1 MSKKVVNEILSYLVM
16 TVGCALAAFS
26 IGAIL
31 IPNLILD
38 GGVNG
43 ISMMLSQITSI
54 STSMYIIILNI
65 PFLILGYKSLGK
77 KFVFKALF
85 AMLVFS
91 GILCYTETIHL
102 GIEDKLLATIYG
114 GLVLGFGVGLVI
126 RYGGC
131 LDGTEIAAIILS
143 KKTNF
148 SVGQIVLICNIFIY
162 GTAGFLFGFDRALYS
177 LLTYFITFKVID
189 FVSEGLEQGKA
200 ALIITNQSARVAN
213 DIYVKQNWDKFVD
226 SAFIGSSDIY
236 EKLGRTV
243 TSFEGKGMI
252 NGETMILYCVITRLE
267 LSELRNIVNADDVQA
282 FVTVMDVSEI
292 IGSHIKKKPKLG

>member
-1 MSKKVVNEILSYLVM
+1 MKKKKGIANSILSIVLIVI
-16 TVGCALAAFS
+16 GCALASFS

-38 GGVNG
+38 GGING
-43 ISMMLSQITSI
+43 ISIMLAQVTSI
-54 STSMYIIILNI
+54 KTSIYIVLLNI
-65 PFLILGYKSLGK
+65 PFIVLGYKSLGK
-77 KFVFKALF
+77 EFVFKALF

-91 GILCYTETIHL
+91 GMLYYTETIDIH
-102 GIEDKLLATIYG
+102 IQDKLLATIYG
-114 GLVLGFGVGLVI
+114 GLVLGFGAGIII

-131 LDGTEIAAIILS
+131 LDGTEIAALIVS

-148 SVGQIVLICNIFIY
+148 SVGQIVLICNVFIY
-162 GTAGFLFGFDRALYS
+162 GTAGFIFGFDRALYS

-200 ALIITNQSARVAN
+200 VLIITNQSAKVA
-213 DIYVKQNWDKFVD
+213 Q
-226 SAFIGSSDIY
+226 DIY

-252 NGETMILYCVITRLE
+252 NGETMILYSVITRLE
-267 LSELRNIVNADDVQA
+267 LTELRNIVNADDVQA
-282 FVTVMDVSEI
+282 FVTVIDVSEI
-292 IGSHIKKKPKLG
+292 IGAHIKKKPEIG

>member
-1 MSKKVVNEILSYLVM
+1 MKKKKGKANSILSIVLIVI
-16 TVGCALAAFS
+16 GCALASFS

-38 GGVNG
+38 GGING
-43 ISMMLSQITSI
+43 ISIMLAQVTSI
-54 STSMYIIILNI
+54 KTSIYIVLLNI
-65 PFLILGYKSLGK
+65 PFIVLGYKSLGK
-77 KFVFKALF
+77 EFVFKALF

-91 GILCYTETIHL
+91 GMLYYTETIDIH
-102 GIEDKLLATIYG
+102 IQDKLLATIYG
-114 GLVLGFGVGLVI
+114 GLVLGFGVGIII

-131 LDGTEIAAIILS
+131 LDGTEIAALIVS

-148 SVGQIVLICNIFIY
+148 SVGQIVLICNVFIY
-162 GTAGFLFGFDRALYS
+162 GTAGFIFGFDRALYS

-200 ALIITNQSARVAN
+200 VLIITNQSAKVA
-213 DIYVKQNWDKFVD
+213 Q
-226 SAFIGSSDIY
+226 DIY

-252 NGETMILYCVITRLE
+252 NGETMILYSVITRLE
-267 LSELRNIVNADDVQA
+267 LTELRNIVNADDVQA
-282 FVTVMDVSEI
+282 FVTVIDVSEI
-292 IGSHIKKKPKLG
+292 IGAHIKKKPEIG

>member
-1 MSKKVVNEILSYLVM
+1 MKKKKGIANSILSIVLIVI
-16 TVGCALAAFS
+16 GCALASFS

-38 GGVNG
+38 GGING
-43 ISMMLSQITSI
+43 ISIMLAQVTSI
-54 STSMYIIILNI
+54 KTSIYIVLLNI
-65 PFLILGYKSLGK
+65 PFIVLGYKSLGK
-77 KFVFKALF
+77 EFVFKALF

-91 GILCYTETIHL
+91 GMLYYTETIDIH
-102 GIEDKLLATIYG
+102 IQDKLLATIYG
-114 GLVLGFGVGLVI
+114 GLVLGFGVGIII

-131 LDGTEIAAIILS
+131 LDGTEIAALIVS

-148 SVGQIVLICNIFIY
+148 SVGQIVLICNVFIY
-162 GTAGFLFGFDRALYS
+162 GTAGFIFGFDRALYS

-200 ALIITNQSARVAN
+200 VLIITNQSAKVA
-213 DIYVKQNWDKFVD
+213 Q
-226 SAFIGSSDIY
+226 DIY

-252 NGETMILYCVITRLE
+252 NGETMILYSVITRLE
-267 LSELRNIVNADDVQA
+267 LTELRNIVNADDVQA
-282 FVTVMDVSEI
+282 FVTVIDVSEI
-292 IGSHIKKKPKLG
+292 IGAHIKKKPEIG

>member
-1 MSKKVVNEILSYLVM
+1 MKKKGLINNVFSILLIII
-16 TVGCALAAFS
+16 GCALSAFS

-38 GGVNG
+38 GGING
-43 ISMMLSQITSI
+43 ISIMLGQVTGIKTSI
-54 STSMYIIILNI
+54 FIIVLNI
-65 PFLILGYKSLGK
+65 PFLILGYKTLGK
-77 KFVFKALF
+77 EFVFKALF
-85 AMLVFS
+85 AMIVFS
-91 GILCYTETIHL
+91 GILYFAESIDIH
-102 GIEDKLLATIYG
+102 IQDKLLATIYG
-114 GLVLGFGVGLVI
+114 GLILGFGVGLVI

-143 KKTNF
+143 KKSNF
-148 SVGQIVLICNIFIY
+148 SVGQVVLVCNVFIY
-162 GTAGFLFGFDRALYS
+162 GTAGFMFGFDRALYS

-200 ALIITNQSARVAN
+200 ALIITNQSAQVAR
-213 DIYVKQNWDKFVD
+213 
-226 SAFIGSSDIY
+226 DIY

-267 LSELRNIVNADDVQA
+267 LNELRNIVNADDVQS
-282 FVTVMDVSEI
+282 FVTVIDVSEI
-292 IGSHIKKKPKLG
+292 IGSHIKKKPEIG

>member
-1 MSKKVVNEILSYLVM
+1 MKKKVIIKNVFSIILIVI
-16 TVGCALAAFS
+16 GCALAAFS

-38 GGVNG
+38 GGING
-43 ISMMLSQITSI
+43 ISIMLGQLTGIKTSLFI
-54 STSMYIIILNI
+54 VILNI
-65 PFLILGYKSLGK
+65 PFLLLGYKTLGK
-77 KFVFKALF
+77 EFVFKALF
-85 AMLVFS
+85 AMLTFS
-91 GILCYTETIHL
+91 AILYFTEPLDIH
-102 GIEDKLLATIYG
+102 IQDKLLATIYG

-148 SVGQIVLICNIFIY
+148 SVGQIVLICNVFIY
-162 GTAGFLFGFDRALYS
+162 GVAGFMFGFDRALYS

-200 ALIITNQSARVAN
+200 ALIITNQSAKVAR
-213 DIYVKQNWDKFVD
+213 
-226 SAFIGSSDIY
+226 DIY

-267 LSELRNIVNADDVQA
+267 LTELRNIVNADDVQA
-282 FVTVMDVSEI
+282 FVTVIDVSEI
-292 IGSHIKKKPKLG
+292 IGAHIKKKPEIG

>member
-1 MSKKVVNEILSYLVM
+1 MKRKKGIVNDIFSVLLII
-16 TVGCALAAFS
+16 VGCALASFS

-38 GGVNG
+38 GGING
-43 ISMMLSQITSI
+43 ISIMLGQVTNIKTSI
-54 STSMYIIILNI
+54 YIILLNI
-65 PFLILGYKSLGK
+65 PFILLGYKTLGK
-77 KFVFKALF
+77 EFVFKALF

-91 GILCYTETIHL
+91 GMLYYTETLDIQIH
-102 GIEDKLLATIYG
+102 DKLLATIYG
-114 GLVLGFGVGLVI
+114 GLVLGFGVGIII

-131 LDGTEIAAIILS
+131 LDGTEIAAIIVS

-148 SVGQIVLICNIFIY
+148 SVGQIVLICNVFIY
-162 GTAGFLFGFDRALYS
+162 GTAGFIFGFDRALYS

-200 ALIITNQSARVAN
+200 VLIITNQSAKVA
-213 DIYVKQNWDKFVD
+213 K
-226 SAFIGSSDIY
+226 DIY

-252 NGETMILYCVITRLE
+252 NGETMILYSVITRLE
-267 LSELRNIVNADDVQA
+267 LTELRNIVNADDVQA
-282 FVTVMDVSEI
+282 FVTVIDVSEI
-292 IGSHIKKKPKLG
+292 IGSHIKKKPEIG

>member
-1 MSKKVVNEILSYLVM
+1 MKKKKEIANSILSIVLIVI
-16 TVGCALAAFS
+16 GCALASFS

-38 GGVNG
+38 GGING
-43 ISMMLSQITSI
+43 ISIMLGQVTSI
-54 STSMYIIILNI
+54 KTSIYIVLLNI
-65 PFLILGYKSLGK
+65 PFIILGYKSLGK
-77 KFVFKALF
+77 EFVFKALF

-91 GILCYTETIHL
+91 GMLYYTETIDIH
-102 GIEDKLLATIYG
+102 IQDKLLATIYG
-114 GLVLGFGVGLVI
+114 GLVLGFGVGIII

-131 LDGTEIAAIILS
+131 LDGTEIAALIVS

-148 SVGQIVLICNIFIY
+148 SVGQIVLICNVFIY
-162 GTAGFLFGFDRALYS
+162 GTAGFIFGFDRALYS

-200 ALIITNQSARVAN
+200 VLIITNQSAKVA
-213 DIYVKQNWDKFVD
+213 Q
-226 SAFIGSSDIY
+226 DIY

-267 LSELRNIVNADDVQA
+267 LTELRNIVNADDVQA
-282 FVTVMDVSEI
+282 FVTVIDVSEI
-292 IGSHIKKKPKLG
+292 IGAHIKKKPEIG

>member
-1 MSKKVVNEILSYLVM
+1 MNSKKVINEIFSYLLII
-16 TVGCALAAFS
+16 VGCVLAAFA
-26 IGAIL
+26 IGSIL
-31 IPNLILD
+31 IPNLVLD
-38 GGVNG
+38 GGING
-43 ISMMLSQITSI
+43 VSIMLGQITKIPISI
-54 STSMYIIILNI
+54 YIILLNI
-65 PFLILGYKSLGK
+65 PFLLLGMKSLGK

-91 GILCYTETIHL
+91 GVLYFTEMVDI
-102 GIEDKLLATIYG
+102 GIQDKLLATIYG
-114 GLVLGFGVGLVI
+114 GLILGFGVGLVI

-131 LDGTEIAAIILS
+131 LDGTEIAAIIIS

-148 SVGQIVLICNIFIY
+148 SVGQIVLFCNVFIY

-200 ALIITNQSARVAN
+200 ALIITNQSAKVAT
-213 DIYVKQNWDKFVD
+213 
-226 SAFIGSSDIY
+226 DIY

-267 LSELRNIVNADDVQA
+267 LTELRNIVKADDVQA
-282 FVTVMDVSEI
+282 FVTITDVSEI
-292 IGSHIKKKPKLG
+292 IGSHIKKKPEVR